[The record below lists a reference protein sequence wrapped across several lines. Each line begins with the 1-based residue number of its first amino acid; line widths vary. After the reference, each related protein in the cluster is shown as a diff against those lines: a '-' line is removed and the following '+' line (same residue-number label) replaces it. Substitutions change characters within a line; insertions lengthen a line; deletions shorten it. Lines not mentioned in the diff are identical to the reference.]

1 MAKKKIQKPARRQAG
16 RAKRRPAKNAAKAR
30 KFKAAAIKRRSKL
43 VSQKPA
49 RRQAGKTAKKSAPA
63 AKLSPKLQ
71 RRLDDQ
77 NKKAETLMER
87 GRMRG
92 FVTYDEILKA
102 FPTIESDVMFLE
114 ELYDKFQ
121 TARIDVLEG
130 GGMLEITEEEPVKGY
145 SPNPY
150 P

>member
-1 MAKKKIQKPARRQAG
+1 MAKKKATKKK
-16 RAKRRPAKNAAKAR
+16 AKRRPVKNAAKAK
-30 KFKAAAIKRRSKL
+30 KFKAAAIKRRAKL
-43 VSQKPA
+43 VSK
-49 RRQAGKTAKKSAPA
+49 KKAKKAAPIV
-63 AKLSPKLQ
+63 KISPKL
-71 RRLDDQ
+71 RRRIDEQ

-87 GRMRG
+87 GRQRG

-102 FPTIESDVMFLE
+102 FPTIESDMSFLE

-145 SPNPY
+145 SRSD
-150 P
+150 